1 MELKAQSSKKYNDDH
16 GFPGGFCF
24 MFAAESNIVYL
35 CRDKVFASLLILTL
49 P

>member
-16 GFPGGFCF
+16 RFPAGFCF
-24 MFAAESNIVYL
+24 MFAAETNNDYL
-35 CRDKVFASLLILTL
+35 CRDKVIAYLLILTL